1 MVALRHLVG
10 PEEGRR
16 GRFKSPARLGASEL
30 RGRISMEM
38 QPGQMAYDRAST
50 VFSPDGRLFQ
60 VEYAL
65 QAIQMGGTAVA
76 VAFDGGIVFVA
87 YRNLPVSALADAGS
101 IEKSFAID
109 VGLGCVTAGL
119 IADSRVL
126 VEFLRVEAQ
135 RHRLAFG
142 ETVPYTVLGHSLGT
156 LLQQYTQFG
165 GTRPFAVSLLLGGF
179 HGRTPGLLELDPSGA
194 TIGWK
199 AYAIGRNRRA
209 VADYLEEKLSER
221 PTEESALKL
230 AVQAVAEGS
239 PTPFQPDALDVAILE
254 PEAELRRLTTA
265 EVSKRVQGLSFIG
278 PPERRGSSR

>member
-1 MVALRHLVG
+1 
-10 PEEGRR
+10 
-16 GRFKSPARLGASEL
+16 
-30 RGRISMEM
+30 MEM

-76 VAFDGGIVFVA
+76 VTYDSGIVFVA
-87 YRNLPVSALADAGS
+87 FRNLPVSALAEAGS

-109 VGLGCVTAGL
+109 SGLGCVTAGL

-135 RHRLAFG
+135 RHRLTYG
-142 ETVPYTVLGHSLGT
+142 ESAPFTLLGHALGT
-156 LLQQYTQFG
+156 LLQQFTQFG

-179 HGRTPGLLELDPSGA
+179 SNGTPGLVELDPSGA

-209 VADYLEEKLSER
+209 VADYLEEKFPDHLNED
-221 PTEESALKL
+221 AAFKL

-239 PTPFQPDALDVAILE
+239 PTPFQPEALDVAILE
-254 PEAELRRLTTA
+254 RETELRRLPTA
-265 EVSKRVQGLSFIG
+265 EVARRVQGMSFIG
-278 PPERRGSSR
+278 APDRKSNGR

>member
-1 MVALRHLVG
+1 
-10 PEEGRR
+10 
-16 GRFKSPARLGASEL
+16 
-30 RGRISMEM
+30 MEM

-76 VAFDGGIVFVA
+76 VTYDTGIVFVA
-87 YRNLPVSALADAGS
+87 YRNLPVSSLAEAGS

-109 VGLGCVTAGL
+109 AGLGCVTAGL

-135 RHRLAFG
+135 RHKLTYG
-142 ETVPYTVLGHSLGT
+142 EPAPFTLLGHALGT
-156 LLQQYTQFG
+156 LLQQFTQFG

-179 HGRTPGLLELDPSGA
+179 SQGTPGLVELDPSGA

-209 VADYLEEKLSER
+209 VADFLEEKLSDKLNED
-221 PTEESALKL
+221 SAFKL

-239 PTPFQPDALDVAILE
+239 PTPFQAEALDVAILE
-254 PEAELRRLTTA
+254 PEKELRRLPVT
-265 EVSKRVQGLSFIG
+265 EVARRVQGMPFIG
-278 PPERRGSSR
+278 TPEKKANGR

>member
-1 MVALRHLVG
+1 
-10 PEEGRR
+10 
-16 GRFKSPARLGASEL
+16 
-30 RGRISMEM
+30 MEM

-76 VAFDGGIVFVA
+76 VTYDTGIVFVA
-87 YRNLPVSALADAGS
+87 YRNLPISSLAEAGS

-109 VGLGCVTAGL
+109 SGLGCVTAGL

-126 VEFLRVEAQ
+126 VEYLRVEAQ
-135 RHRLAFG
+135 RHRITYG
-142 ETVPYTVLGHSLGT
+142 EAAPYGLLGHSLGT
-156 LLQQYTQFG
+156 LLQQFTQFG

-179 HGRTPGLLELDPSGA
+179 NGRTPGLVELDPSGA

-209 VADYLEEKLSER
+209 VADYLEEKVSEKLG
-221 PTEESALKL
+221 EDAAFKL

-239 PTPFQPDALDVAILE
+239 PTPFQPEALDAAILE
-254 PEAELRRLTTA
+254 PESALRRLPTT
-265 EVSKRVQGLSFIG
+265 EVARRVQGLPFIG
-278 PPERRGSSR
+278 APERKSNGR

>member
-1 MVALRHLVG
+1 
-10 PEEGRR
+10 
-16 GRFKSPARLGASEL
+16 
-30 RGRISMEM
+30 MEM

-76 VAFDGGIVFVA
+76 VTYDTGIIFVA
-87 YRNLPVSALADAGS
+87 FRNLPASSLAEAGS
-101 IEKSFAID
+101 IEKSFAVD
-109 VGLGCVTAGL
+109 TGLGCVTAGL

-135 RHRLAFG
+135 RHRLTYG
-142 ETVPYTVLGHSLGT
+142 ESAPYSLLGHALGT
-156 LLQQYTQFG
+156 LLQQFTQFG

-179 HGRTPGLLELDPSGA
+179 NNGAPGLIELDPSGA

-209 VADYLEEKLSER
+209 VADYLEEKVTEHLN
-221 PTEESALKL
+221 EESAFKL

-239 PTPFQPDALDVAILE
+239 PTPFPPEALDVAILE
-254 PEAELRRLTTA
+254 PGTDLRRLPPT
-265 EVSKRVQGLSFIG
+265 EVARRVQGMSFIG
-278 PPERRGSSR
+278 TPEKKSNGR

>member
-1 MVALRHLVG
+1 
-10 PEEGRR
+10 
-16 GRFKSPARLGASEL
+16 
-30 RGRISMEM
+30 MEM

-76 VAFDGGIVFVA
+76 VTYDTGIVFVA
-87 YRNLPVSALADAGS
+87 YRNLPVSSLAESGS

-109 VGLGCVTAGL
+109 TGLGCVTAGL

-135 RHRLAFG
+135 RHRITYG
-142 ETVPYTVLGHSLGT
+142 EPAPFTLLGHALGT

-179 HGRTPGLLELDPSGA
+179 NAGSPGLVELDPSGA

-209 VADYLEEKLSER
+209 VADFLEEKVGER
-221 PTEESALKL
+221 LNEESAFKL

-239 PTPFQPDALDVAILE
+239 PTPFQPEALDVAILE
-254 PEAELRRLTTA
+254 PEAELRRLPST
-265 EVSKRVQGLSFIG
+265 EVARRVQGMPFIG
-278 PPERRGSSR
+278 AAERRSSSR

>member
-1 MVALRHLVG
+1 
-10 PEEGRR
+10 
-16 GRFKSPARLGASEL
+16 
-30 RGRISMEM
+30 MEM

-76 VAFDGGIVFVA
+76 VAYDTGIVFVA
-87 YRNLPVSALADAGS
+87 YRNLPVSSLAEAGS

-109 VGLGCVTAGL
+109 TGLGCVTAGL

-135 RHRLAFG
+135 RHRLTFG
-142 ETVPYTVLGHSLGT
+142 ESAPYTLLGHALGT

-179 HGRTPGLLELDPSGA
+179 IGRTPGLIELDPSGA

-209 VADYLEEKLSER
+209 VADFLEEKLPDR
-221 PTEESALKL
+221 LGEEAAFKL

-239 PTPFQPDALDVAILE
+239 PTPFQPEALDAALLE
-254 PEAELRRLTTA
+254 PETELRRLPTS
-265 EVSKRVQGLSFIG
+265 EVARRVQGLSFIG
-278 PPERRGSSR
+278 TPDRKSSTR

>member
-1 MVALRHLVG
+1 
-10 PEEGRR
+10 
-16 GRFKSPARLGASEL
+16 
-30 RGRISMEM
+30 MEM

-76 VAFDGGIVFVA
+76 VTYDTGIIFVA
-87 YRNLPVSALADAGS
+87 FRNLPTSSLAESGS
-101 IEKSFAID
+101 IEKSFAVD
-109 VGLGCVTAGL
+109 TGLGCVTAGL

-135 RHRLAFG
+135 RHRLTFG
-142 ETVPYTVLGHSLGT
+142 ETAPYAVLGHALGT
-156 LLQQYTQFG
+156 VLQQFTQFG

-179 HGRTPGLLELDPSGA
+179 NGNAPGLIELDPSGA

-209 VADYLEEKLSER
+209 VADFLEEKV
-221 PTEESALKL
+221 TEHLTEDAAFKL

-239 PTPFQPDALDVAILE
+239 PTPFQPEALDAAILE
-254 PEAELRRLTTA
+254 PNAELRRLAPA
-265 EVSKRVQGLSFIG
+265 EVARRVQGLPFIG
-278 PPERRGSSR
+278 APEKKNNSR

>member
-1 MVALRHLVG
+1 
-10 PEEGRR
+10 
-16 GRFKSPARLGASEL
+16 
-30 RGRISMEM
+30 MEM

-76 VAFDGGIVFVA
+76 VTYDTGIVFVA
-87 YRNLPVSALADAGS
+87 YRNLPVSSLAEAGS

-109 VGLGCVTAGL
+109 SGLGCVTAGL

-135 RHRLAFG
+135 RHRLTYG
-142 ETVPYTVLGHSLGT
+142 ESAPFALLGHSLGT

-179 HGRTPGLLELDPSGA
+179 NGQAPGLIELDPSGA

-209 VADYLEEKLSER
+209 VADYLEEKMPDHLAEDAAFR
-221 PTEESALKL
+221 L

-239 PTPFQPDALDVAILE
+239 PTPFQPEALDVSFLE
-254 PEAELRRLTTA
+254 PDSDLRRLPTP
-265 EVSKRVQGLSFIG
+265 EVARRVQGMSFIG
-278 PPERRGSSR
+278 TPDRKSASR

>member
-1 MVALRHLVG
+1 
-10 PEEGRR
+10 
-16 GRFKSPARLGASEL
+16 
-30 RGRISMEM
+30 MEM

-76 VAFDGGIVFVA
+76 VTYNTGIVFVA
-87 YRNLPVSALADAGS
+87 FRNLPVSSLADAGS
-101 IEKSFAID
+101 VEKSFAVD
-109 VGLGCVTAGL
+109 TGLGCVTAGL

-135 RHRLAFG
+135 RHRLTFG
-142 ETVPYTVLGHSLGT
+142 EPAPYTVLGHALGT
-156 LLQQYTQFG
+156 LLQQFTQFG

-179 HGRTPGLLELDPSGA
+179 NGTTPGLVELDPSGA
-194 TIGWK
+194 TIGWR

-209 VADYLEEKLSER
+209 VADFLEEKVGDKLDED
-221 PTEESALKL
+221 AAFKL

-239 PTPFQPDALDVAILE
+239 PTPFQPEALDAAILE
-254 PEAELRRLTTA
+254 PESELRRLPSA
-265 EVSKRVQGLSFIG
+265 EVARRVQGLPFIG
-278 PPERRGSSR
+278 TPERKANGR

>member
-1 MVALRHLVG
+1 
-10 PEEGRR
+10 
-16 GRFKSPARLGASEL
+16 
-30 RGRISMEM
+30 MEM

-76 VAFDGGIVFVA
+76 VTYTRGIVFVA
-87 YRNLPVSALADAGS
+87 YRNLPVSSLAEAGS

-109 VGLGCVTAGL
+109 TGLGCVTAGL

-126 VEFLRVEAQ
+126 VEFLRLEAQ
-135 RHRLAFG
+135 RHRITWG
-142 ETVPYTVLGHSLGT
+142 ETVPFSVLGHALGT
-156 LLQQYTQFG
+156 HLQQFTQFG

-179 HGRTPGLLELDPSGA
+179 NGDAPGLVELDPSGA

-209 VADYLEEKLSER
+209 VADFLEEKIGGER
-221 PTEESALKL
+221 TEEAAFKL

-239 PTPFQPDALDVAILE
+239 PTPFPPEALDVAMLE
-254 PEAELRRLTTA
+254 PETELRRLPTT
-265 EVSKRVQGLSFIG
+265 EVARRVAGMPFIG
-278 PPERRGSSR
+278 APERKGSAK

>member
-1 MVALRHLVG
+1 
-10 PEEGRR
+10 
-16 GRFKSPARLGASEL
+16 
-30 RGRISMEM
+30 MEM

-76 VAFDGGIVFVA
+76 VTYPKGIVFVA
-87 YRNLPVSALADAGS
+87 YRNLPVSPLADASS

-109 VGLGCVTAGL
+109 TGLGCVTAGL

-126 VEFLRVEAQ
+126 VEYLRVEAQ
-135 RHRLAFG
+135 RHRILYG
-142 ETVPYTVLGHSLGT
+142 EVAPYTLLGQSLGT
-156 LLQQYTQFG
+156 LLQQFTQFG

-179 HGRTPGLLELDPSGA
+179 SQGAPGLIELDPSGA

-209 VADYLEEKLSER
+209 VADAIEQKLPETR
-221 PTEESALKL
+221 DEASAFAL

-239 PTPFQPDALDVAILE
+239 PAPFPAEALDVAILE
-254 PEAELRRLTTA
+254 PDTELRHLSAT
-265 EVSKRVQGLSFIG
+265 EVARRVEGMPFIG
-278 PPERRGSSR
+278 VPDRKANGR

>member
-1 MVALRHLVG
+1 
-10 PEEGRR
+10 
-16 GRFKSPARLGASEL
+16 
-30 RGRISMEM
+30 MEM

-76 VAFDGGIVFVA
+76 VTYPQGVVFVA
-87 YRNLPVSALADAGS
+87 YRNLPVSPLADAGS

-109 VGLGCVTAGL
+109 AGLGCVTAGL

-126 VEFLRVEAQ
+126 VEYLRVEAQ
-135 RHRLAFG
+135 KHRLLYG
-142 ETVPYTVLGHSLGT
+142 EVAPFTLLGQQLGT
-156 LLQQYTQFG
+156 LLQQFTQFG

-179 HGRTPGLLELDPSGA
+179 SQGAPGLIELDPSGA

-209 VADYLEEKLSER
+209 VADVLEQKLSETR
-221 PTEESALKL
+221 DEASAFTL

-239 PTPFQPDALDVAILE
+239 PTPFPPEALDVAILE
-254 PEAELRRLTTA
+254 PESELRHLSTQDVA
-265 EVSKRVQGLSFIG
+265 QRVQGMPFIG
-278 PPERRGSSR
+278 SPERRSNGRPER

>member
-1 MVALRHLVG
+1 
-10 PEEGRR
+10 
-16 GRFKSPARLGASEL
+16 
-30 RGRISMEM
+30 MEM

-76 VAFDGGIVFVA
+76 VTYNGGIVFVA
-87 YRNLPVSALADAGS
+87 YRNLPVSSLAESGS

-109 VGLGCVTAGL
+109 AGLGCVTAGL

-126 VEFLRVEAQ
+126 VEFLRLEAQ
-135 RHRLAFG
+135 RHRLLYG
-142 ETVPYTVLGHSLGT
+142 EAAPYSLLAHSLGT
-156 LLQQYTQFG
+156 HLQQFTQFG

-179 HGRTPGLLELDPSGA
+179 TQGTPGLVELDPSGA

-209 VADYLEEKLSER
+209 VADYLEEKIGGER
-221 PTEESALKL
+221 TEEAAFKL

-239 PTPFQPDALDVAILE
+239 PTPFPAEALDVAVLE
-254 PEAELRRLTTA
+254 PETELRRLPVT
-265 EVSKRVQGLSFIG
+265 EVARRVAGMPFIG
-278 PPERRGSSR
+278 TPDRSKSK

>member
-1 MVALRHLVG
+1 
-10 PEEGRR
+10 
-16 GRFKSPARLGASEL
+16 
-30 RGRISMEM
+30 MEM

-76 VAFDGGIVFVA
+76 VTYDTGIIFVA
-87 YRNLPVSALADAGS
+87 FRNLPTSSLAESGS
-101 IEKSFAID
+101 IEKSFAVD
-109 VGLGCVTAGL
+109 TGLGCVTAGL

-135 RHRLAFG
+135 RHRLTFG
-142 ETVPYTVLGHSLGT
+142 ETAPYAVLGHALGT
-156 LLQQYTQFG
+156 LLQQFTQFG

-179 HGRTPGLLELDPSGA
+179 NGNSPGLIELDPSGA

-209 VADYLEEKLSER
+209 VADFLEEKV
-221 PTEESALKL
+221 TEHLTEDAAFKL

-239 PTPFQPDALDVAILE
+239 PTPFQPEALDAAILE
-254 PEAELRRLTTA
+254 PNAELRRLAPA
-265 EVSKRVQGLSFIG
+265 EVARRVQGLPFIG
-278 PPERRGSSR
+278 APERKNTSR